1 VRLPGPGT
9 LTLLAFAFCC
19 AIALGLF
26 FVTED
31 ASAAYS
37 YSCSTPPGSPSP
49 EEITDDAIETRNQRI
64 EDAANCAALAERLE
78 TVYGGIASLDERLA
92 ALDDAAPGT
101 AAQRVALAA
110 ADRQRLDL
118 MWWGMWGLVGLTLVL
133 LFSSKWHS
141 AWRFLRE

>member
-1 VRLPGPGT
+1 MKLPPAGIFTT
-9 LTLLAFAFCC
+9 LALALCV
-19 AIALGLF
+19 AIALCLF
-26 FVTED
+26 AVTQS

-37 YSCSTPPGSPSP
+37 LSCSSPPGAPGP
-49 EEITDDAIETRNQRI
+49 GEITDDAIETRNQRI

-92 ALDDAAPGT
+92 ALDEAAPGT

-118 MWWGMWGLVGLTLVL
+118 MWWGMWGLVGLTFVL